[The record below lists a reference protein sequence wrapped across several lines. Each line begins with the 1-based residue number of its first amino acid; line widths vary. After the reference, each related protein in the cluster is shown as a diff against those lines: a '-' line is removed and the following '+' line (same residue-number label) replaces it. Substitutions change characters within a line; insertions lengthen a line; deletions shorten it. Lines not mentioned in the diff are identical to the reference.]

1 MKTQSKARLT
11 IPSRKNQNQF
21 RQSTDRIEGAL
32 LECLKNI
39 KTCYDFKG
47 LDFKSDLVKLYTEVR
62 SLMAEKY
69 DRNEFVPVITTEVG
83 EDLSKEELTKRKT
96 AGC

>member
-11 IPSRKNQNQF
+11 VPSRKNQNQF
-21 RQSTDRIEGAL
+21 RQSTDKIEGAL
-32 LECLKNI
+32 LECLKI
-39 KTCYDFKG
+39 SKHDFKG
-47 LDFKSDLVKLYTEVR
+47 LDFKSDLVKLYIEVR